1 MYIWQSGRSFSISFH
16 KIFFLRIPN
25 VLFSLLLSPWL
36 LSTTG
41 WFGSWTNRSPSVHRW
56 YGECSLFRSL
66 LFRYSYIIKIWIGK
80 KNPVFVLGKIDASAI
95 RNAQN
100 TSSSSI
106 SNITLEDFFLC
117 SLELHFFLFAFH
129 IFHLARRYFCFFF
142 LFIRF
147 FSSLSFFSVALFS
160 RIVSWQ
166 VLFSCKL

>member
-1 MYIWQSGRSFSISFH
+1 MVIVNYWLVRLLNEPITISTSVIRRMLSLSLSIVPLQLYN
-16 KIFFLRIPN
+16 KDLDR
-25 VLFSLLLSPWL
+25 
-36 LSTTG
+36 
-41 WFGSWTNRSPSVHRW
+41 
-56 YGECSLFRSL
+56 
-66 LFRYSYIIKIWIGK
+66 K

-106 SNITLEDFFLC
+106 SNITLGDFFLC

-160 RIVSWQ
+160 RIVS
-166 VLFSCKL
+166 